1 MRMLIEHE
9 EKYKSLEKIIMNSFY
24 LPLIVIIA
32 LIIILIYI
40 RKLRDKRNITHDIK
54 QGAETKEIDDLFNNT
69 LEEVNTPLPQKIK
82 QKEFRVI
89 LKNKGWWNRN
99 NSFIGEM
106 CAISFITILILVLSN
121 VAHKKYNFQQEQTIQ
136 KEHQKMLY
144 EDSIQNNKDSIKNE
158 QIELI
163 SSELSDIDKTIRETN
178 RIIHIIEKQIKDI
191 TENDF

>member
-1 MRMLIEHE
+1 
-9 EKYKSLEKIIMNSFY
+9 MNSFH

-54 QGAETKEIDDLFNNT
+54 QGAETKEID
-69 LEEVNTPLPQKIK
+69 TPLPQKIK

-89 LKNKGWWNRN
+89 LKDKGWWNRN

-121 VAHKKYNFQQEQTIQ
+121 VAHKKYNFQQEKTIQ
-136 KEHQKMLY
+136 EEHQKMLY

-178 RIIHIIEKQIKDI
+178 RIIHRIEKQIKDI
-191 TENDF
+191 TENVF

>member
-1 MRMLIEHE
+1 MLTEHE
-9 EKYKSLEKIIMNSFY
+9 KKYKSLEKIIMNSFH

-69 LEEVNTPLPQKIK
+69 LEEVNTQLPQKIK

-106 CAISFITILILVLSN
+106 CAICL
-121 VAHKKYNFQQEQTIQ
+121 
-136 KEHQKMLY
+136 LY
-144 EDSIQNNKDSIKNE
+144 TSPSPRDCS
-158 QIELI
+158 
-163 SSELSDIDKTIRETN
+163 
-178 RIIHIIEKQIKDI
+178 
-191 TENDF
+191 

>member
-89 LKNKGWWNRN
+89 LKNKGWWNSN

-121 VAHKKYNFQQEQTIQ
+121 VAHKKYNFQQEKTIQ

-178 RIIHIIEKQIKDI
+178 RVIHRIEKQIKDI

>member
-1 MRMLIEHE
+1 
-9 EKYKSLEKIIMNSFY
+9 MNSFH

-69 LEEVNTPLPQKIK
+69 LEEVNTQLPQKIK

-121 VAHKKYNFQQEQTIQ
+121 VAHKKYNFQQEKTIQ

-163 SSELSDIDKTIRETN
+163 SSELSDINKTIRETK
-178 RIIHIIEKQIKDI
+178 RIIHRIEKQIKDI
-191 TENDF
+191 KSLFKNV